1 MTGKY
6 CYHGFI
12 LTCTLFTT
20 PALSAG
26 GSLEHSARALQH
38 SVNAVAYS
46 VTAGAQLV
54 SGAAAIPLGFA
65 GAVGGISQDLSEE
78 LWDAANAPIGTPLPI
93 TDEVVTVGPPP
104 SEAIRDKTG
113 NAR

>member
-1 MTGKY
+1 MTAKY
-6 CYHGFI
+6 CFHGLI

-26 GSLEHSARALQH
+26 GSLEHSSRALQH
-38 SVNAVAYS
+38 SVNAVGYS

-54 SGAAAIPLGFA
+54 SGAAAIPLGFV
-65 GAVGGISQDLSEE
+65 GAVGQMSQDLSEE

-93 TDEVVTVGPPP
+93 TDKVVTVGPPP
-104 SEAIRDKTG
+104 SEAIRPKAS